1 MVNKIS
7 MVSHIVML
15 WASCHTPCLIF
26 STSTS
31 DTKLSSA
38 REMANRRAP
47 AWAEWPLPS
56 TLPSMSNR
64 LSMPTKCRGNNSC
77 SLRERKEW
85 NVGRTELRTCFSLLD
100 CSSFQHLYEWHSC
113 KSPIEDCIVIFRQSD
128 NPATVR
134 TIERTRCKRVQSLA
148 GRPTVLTQSNTP
160 LLLQLG
166 LCEADGVIRAG
177 SRPHADSAE
186 SPAHSSV

>member
-1 MVNKIS
+1 MGFL
-7 MVSHIVML
+7 SHTL
-15 WASCHTPCLIF
+15 PHLFHFYLRHKAEQRPWDGQSQ
-26 STSTS
+26 
-31 DTKLSSA
+31 SA
-38 REMANRRAP
+38 RLSRVTAALHTALDVKP
-47 AWAEWPLPS
+47 AQHAHKVQRKQQLLPE
-56 TLPSMSNR
+56 
-64 LSMPTKCRGNNSC
+64 
-77 SLRERKEW
+77 REKEKSEKW
-85 NVGRTELRTCFSLLD
+85 GEAELRTCFSLLD